1 VGGCAAFCRV
11 SPAPHPTLP
20 REGGGLSGARVV
32 MVRAFDGLC
41 AALGRALDLF
51 LIVGGGGLI
60 AVVMANVVARYVFNI
75 SLAWVNEM
83 GEFTLLWLT
92 FLGGARAVQLGA
104 HLAITELVD
113 AAGPRARIVLRWI
126 AELTAAAVLLAFLV
140 WGTALSRQMMGQT
153 LSVTY
158 IPIGLAYAAMP
169 VGAALGLLFI
179 ARRLLGHA

>member
-1 VGGCAAFCRV
+1 MRRTLDASCA
-11 SPAPHPTLP
+11 L
-20 REGGGLSGARVV
+20 
-32 MVRAFDGLC
+32 
-41 AALGRALDLF
+41 LGRALDRF
-51 LIVGGGGLI
+51 LIVGGGGLT

-113 AAGPRARIVLRWI
+113 AAGPAGRRVLRWI
-126 AELTAAAVLLAFLV
+126 AELTAAAVLLAFLW
-140 WGTALSRQMMGQT
+140 WGLALSAQMMNQT

-158 IPIGLAYAAMP
+158 IPMGFAYAAMP
-169 VGAALGLLFI
+169 VGAVLGLLFI
-179 ARRLLGHA
+179 ARRLLLGPEAPAA